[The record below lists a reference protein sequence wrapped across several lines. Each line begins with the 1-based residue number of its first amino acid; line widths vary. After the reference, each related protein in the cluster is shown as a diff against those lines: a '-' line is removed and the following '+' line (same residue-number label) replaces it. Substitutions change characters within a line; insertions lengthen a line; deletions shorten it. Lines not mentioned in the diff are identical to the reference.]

1 MKTVVLYD
9 SVHGNTRK
17 IAEAIASGLPR
28 GVVVATPGSVDQ
40 SSLAGADLIII
51 GSPTLG
57 GRPTPG
63 MQSLIDGLKVGG
75 ARTPRVAA
83 FDTRLTM
90 KFAKLFGYA
99 AQKMAAQLKEKG
111 CTLEDEPQG
120 FIVKGRAGPLAD
132 GEEARARAWGQHLA
146 SR

>member
-9 SVHGNTRK
+9 SVHGNTKK
-17 IAEAIASGLPR
+17 IAEAIAAGLPR

-40 SSLAGADLIII
+40 SSLAGADLIVIA
-51 GSPTLG
+51 SPTLG

-63 MQSLIDGLKVGG
+63 MQSLIDGFQVGAAKV
-75 ARTPRVAA
+75 PHVAT
-83 FDTRLTM
+83 FDTRLSM

-99 AQKMAAQLKEKG
+99 AQKMAAQLTGKG
-111 CTLEDEPQG
+111 CTLKDEPQG

-132 GEEARARAWGQHLA
+132 GEEARAKAWGQHLA
-146 SR
+146 G

>member
-1 MKTVVLYD
+1 MKAVVLYD

-17 IAEAIASGLPR
+17 IAEAIASGLAK
-28 GVVVATPGSVDQ
+28 GAVLATPGSVDR
-40 SSLAGADLIII
+40 SSLAGADLIVI

-63 MQSLIDGLKVGG
+63 MQTLIDGFPVGPG
-75 ARTPRVAA
+75 RAPDVAA

-99 AQKMAAQLKEKG
+99 APKMAAQLKEKG
-111 CTLEDEPQG
+111 CMLRDEPQG
-120 FIVKGRAGPLAD
+120 FIVKGREGPLAD
-132 GEEARARAWGQHLA
+132 GEEARARAWGRHLA
-146 SR
+146 G